1 MTNDEARCWTV
12 WDLFLRTG
20 TAELSDSRVPGV
32 QVAPAA
38 PVRAVGAARVAIGRL
53 VRFGLGPL
61 DPGGLDPLEMIAA
74 NVGPGDV
81 LAVSAGTA
89 TFAAMGSRLAARVAV
104 QGGCAVV
111 TDGCLRDLNDLA
123 RMPLAAWTDAAT
135 PSGGDNPGSYVLL
148 DGPSKL
154 FGLEWQEGDWYAQD
168 EDGALRIT
176 PTALDEI
183 VRIYGKEFKK

>member
-1 MTNDEARCWTV
+1 MTNDEAHRWTV

-20 TAELSDSRVPGV
+20 TAELTDARIPGV
-32 QVAPAA
+32 QIAPSPA
-38 PVRAVGAARVAIGRL
+38 PRRVGAARLAVGRL

-61 DPGGLDPLEMIAA
+61 GPEGRNPLEMIAA

-81 LAVSAGTA
+81 LAISAEEAG
-89 TFAAMGSRLAARVAV
+89 FAVMGSRLAARAVV
-104 QGGCAVV
+104 QGAGAVV
-111 TDGCLRDLNDLA
+111 TDGSLRDLGDLA
-123 RMPLAAWTDAAT
+123 RMPLGAWAGSAS
-135 PSGGDNPGSYVLL
+135 PSGGEGPGSYVRL

-176 PTALDEI
+176 PTALEEL
-183 VRIYGKEFKK
+183 VRRYGKEFKK